1 MSVAIRRRRPLVHI
15 EPPEERRRQ
24 GHYAFLSFS
33 SAFFALQMYAQDVSH
48 SVKGVR
54 ERVRERVVLRQME
67 KRERMAC
74 LGD

>member
-15 EPPEERRRQ
+15 EPPEERRQ
-24 GHYAFLSFS
+24 GHYAFLSLS

-54 ERVRERVVLRQME
+54 ERESERESS
-67 KRERMAC
+67 A
-74 LGD
+74 